1 MSRHDNFA
9 RTYGYSKRFGLGHVD
24 HATQRRTPK
33 DSHHG
38 YRIFIVGSR
47 QSAVG
52 SRQSAVGSRQSAR
65 GTRTPPAARSPGPA
79 RALYAPAVTP
89 RPP

>member
-52 SRQSAVGSRQSAR
+52 SRQSAVG
-65 GTRTPPAARSPGPA
+65 TRTPPAARSPGPA

>member
-1 MSRHDNFA
+1 MSRHDNFEW
-9 RTYGYSKRFGLGHVD
+9 TYGYSKRFGLGHVD

-52 SRQSAVGSRQSAR
+52 SRR
-65 GTRTPPAARSPGPA
+65 AAPGRPRRPA
-79 RALYAPAVTP
+79 RPARPVPCTP
-89 RPP
+89 RP

>member
-52 SRQSAVGSRQSAR
+52 SRQSAR